1 MPRLGGNYSA
11 GGVHVPTECLR
22 NTPIPPHARC
32 KYHFWSLNFHGIT
45 VHCISCYTL
54 QCIENSK
61 IVRYMAE
68 TKIMQNFMNVFIT
81 LVFHFLPLLKSCKAT
96 DKIKFS
102 HDILISINYIS
113 RF

>member
-32 KYHFWSLNFHGIT
+32 KYQFWSSNFYGIT

-54 QCIENSK
+54 HRKFENCEEIWQRQK
-61 IVRYMAE
+61 LL
-68 TKIMQNFMNVFIT
+68 QN
-81 LVFHFLPLLKSCKAT
+81 LKKTCV
-96 DKIKFS
+96 
-102 HDILISINYIS
+102 ILQ
-113 RF
+113 R